1 MSRETDVGGPVYVS
15 NGDVQVEKSFVADEF
30 PVPAIKFRIASD
42 SQESAH
48 VRIVDQIPDDFPM
61 EGVGFH
67 PDFESENWAAYKD
80 HRVEYERTLEPNE
93 SVETV
98 YGVRLDK
105 LSEADSFLTE
115 PVLERPPV
123 PKEGDERDDDD
134 GVEDILGEDR
144 SQLVRDALQ
153 GNGNLGDPEADA
165 AAAEDAAGAV
175 LEAEAD
181 TGSDPLADPLDEAQA
196 DADDVP
202 VDAVDETAP
211 AEVQAA
217 VEDGA
222 SAADIEAAFDDAED
236 GAAFDD
242 AADEGAGPRDL
253 SAETTPAITRSG
265 EAEGEAAD
273 ADAEADAAAV
283 AETVSN
289 VADDVDAD
297 ADASETF
304 EDDAD
309 EEIADA
315 ESAEADE
322 TVSDPDDYVDIGDSV
337 ADEDAVDAGDAD
349 ATAAAAASGSLAT
362 ALAAELRAGDVPEED
377 VELLRTELDFG
388 LPRSADVRI
397 RRLQAKMDDLQ
408 AYSDAL
414 AEFIDEEGTG
424 QELVDG
430 LRREV
435 EALDEELDTF
445 GDDLAAVE
453 AGLDDAESDRAD
465 IRDDVSTLEGDLAAL
480 DERVEDTA
488 QRLSDVDDRASEA
501 VAGVEELNTTL
512 DDQVEAVNEDIEEL
526 SEDLSQTA
534 SAAAGLDEE
543 LGEVREDI
551 ADLDGE
557 IVSTRESLEDDVAA
571 VRSDL
576 DELDEVN
583 ARIESLED
591 DIEVLMQFRDRLND
605 AFGPG
610 E

>member
-1 MSRETDVGGPVYVS
+1 MSRESDVGGPVYVS

-42 SQESAH
+42 SEESVH

-98 YGVRLDK
+98 YGVRLDTVG
-105 LSEADSFLTE
+105 EADSFLTE
-115 PVLERPPV
+115 PVVERPPV
-123 PKEGDERDDDD
+123 PDEGDEHGDD

-153 GNGNLGDPEADA
+153 GNGNLGDPEPDA

-181 TGSDPLADPLDEAQA
+181 AGSDPLADPLDDAH
-196 DADDVP
+196 ADDVP
-202 VDAVDETAP
+202 VEAVAETAP
-211 AEVQAA
+211 EEAEAA

-222 SAADIEAAFDDAED
+222 SAADIEAAFDDEGSED
-236 GAAFDD
+236 
-242 AADEGAGPRDL
+242 AGPRDL

-265 EAEGEAAD
+265 EAEAAAVVATVD
-273 ADAEADAAAV
+273 ADAAAV
-283 AETVSN
+283 AETVP
-289 VADDVDAD
+289 DAD
-297 ADASETF
+297 KVD

-309 EEIADA
+309 EVDADEVDEDDADGAAGGAVDAGA
-315 ESAEADE
+315 ESATPEE
-322 TVSDPDDYVDIGDSV
+322 TVGDADDYVDIGDSV
-337 ADEDAVDAGDAD
+337 ADEDADGAVEAGDAD
-349 ATAAAAASGSLAT
+349 PSAAAAASGSLAT
-362 ALAAELRAGDVPEED
+362 ALAAELRAGDVPEKD
-377 VELLRTELDFG
+377 VELLRTELEFG

-430 LRREV
+430 LRSEV
-435 EALDEELDTF
+435 AALDEELDAF

-453 AGLDDAESDRAD
+453 TGLEDAESDRAD

-488 QRLSDVDDRASEA
+488 QQLSDVDGRASEA

-512 DDQVEAVNEDIEEL
+512 DDQVEAVNEDVEEL

-557 IVSTRESLEDDVAA
+557 IVSTRESLEADVAS
-571 VRSDL
+571 VRSDV
-576 DELDEVN
+576 DELDDVN

>member
-1 MSRETDVGGPVYVS
+1 MSRESDVGGPVYVS

-30 PVPAIKFRIASD
+30 PVPAIKFRITSD
-42 SQESAH
+42 SEESAH

-67 PDFESENWAAYKD
+67 PDFESDNWAAYKD

-105 LSEADSFLTE
+105 VSEADSFLTE

-123 PKEGDERDDDD
+123 PKEDDEHDDD

-202 VDAVDETAP
+202 VEAVDETGP
-211 AEVQAA
+211 EEVQAA

-222 SAADIEAAFDDAED
+222 SAADIEAAFD
-236 GAAFDD
+236 GAD
-242 AADEGAGPRDL
+242 DEGAGPRDL

-265 EAEGEAAD
+265 ETEAEAAD
-273 ADAEADAAAV
+273 AAVEADAAAV
-283 AETVSN
+283 AETVPDAAD
-289 VADDVDAD
+289 VADGADAAEADEGEPAD
-297 ADASETF
+297 ADEGVA
-304 EDDAD
+304 
-309 EEIADA
+309 ADA
-315 ESAEADE
+315 ESVDPDE
-322 TVSDPDDYVDIGDSV
+322 TGADADDYVDIGDSV
-337 ADEDAVDAGDAD
+337 ADADDAD
-349 ATAAAAASGSLAT
+349 ASAAAAASGSVAA

-377 VELLRTELDFG
+377 VEVLRTELDFG

-488 QRLSDVDDRASEA
+488 QQLSDVDDRASEA
-501 VAGVEELNTTL
+501 VAGVEELNSTL
-512 DDQVEAVNEDIEEL
+512 DDRVEAVNEDIEEL

-557 IVSTRESLEDDVAA
+557 IVSTRESLADDVAA

>member
-1 MSRETDVGGPVYVS
+1 MSRESDVGGPVYVS

-30 PVPAIKFRIASD
+30 PVPAIKFRITSD
-42 SQESAH
+42 SEESAH

-67 PDFESENWAAYKD
+67 PDFESDNWAAYKD

-105 LSEADSFLTE
+105 VSEADSFLTE

-123 PKEGDERDDDD
+123 PKEDDEHDDD

-202 VDAVDETAP
+202 VEAVDETGP
-211 AEVQAA
+211 EEVQAA

-222 SAADIEAAFDDAED
+222 SAADIEAAFD
-236 GAAFDD
+236 GAD
-242 AADEGAGPRDL
+242 DEGAGPRDL

-265 EAEGEAAD
+265 ETEAEAAD
-273 ADAEADAAAV
+273 ADAAAV
-283 AETVSN
+283 AETVPD
-289 VADDVDAD
+289 AAD
-297 ADASETF
+297 ADAAEAD
-304 EDDAD
+304 EGEPDDAD
-309 EEIADA
+309 EGVAAADA
-315 ESAEADE
+315 ESVDPDE
-322 TVSDPDDYVDIGDSV
+322 TG
-337 ADEDAVDAGDAD
+337 ADADDAD
-349 ATAAAAASGSLAT
+349 ASATAAASGSVAA

-488 QRLSDVDDRASEA
+488 QQLSDVDDRASEA
-501 VAGVEELNTTL
+501 VAGVEELNSTL
-512 DDQVEAVNEDIEEL
+512 DDRVEAVNEDIEEL

-557 IVSTRESLEDDVAA
+557 IVSTRESLADDVAA
-571 VRSDL
+571 VRSDV

>member
-105 LSEADSFLTE
+105 VSEADSFLTE

-123 PKEGDERDDDD
+123 PKEDDEHDDD

-202 VDAVDETAP
+202 VEAVDETGP
-211 AEVQAA
+211 EEVQAA

-222 SAADIEAAFDDAED
+222 SAADIEAAFD
-236 GAAFDD
+236 GAD
-242 AADEGAGPRDL
+242 DEGAGPRDL

-265 EAEGEAAD
+265 ETEAEAAD
-273 ADAEADAAAV
+273 ADAAAV
-283 AETVSN
+283 AETVPD
-289 VADDVDAD
+289 AAD
-297 ADASETF
+297 ADAAEAD
-304 EDDAD
+304 EGEPDDAD
-309 EEIADA
+309 EGVAAADA
-315 ESAEADE
+315 ESVDPDE
-322 TVSDPDDYVDIGDSV
+322 TG
-337 ADEDAVDAGDAD
+337 ADADDAD
-349 ATAAAAASGSLAT
+349 ASATAAASGSVAA

-488 QRLSDVDDRASEA
+488 QQLSDVDDRASEA
-501 VAGVEELNTTL
+501 VAGVEELNSTL
-512 DDQVEAVNEDIEEL
+512 DDRVEAVNEDIEEL

-557 IVSTRESLEDDVAA
+557 IVSTRESLADDVAA
-571 VRSDL
+571 VRSDV

>member
-1 MSRETDVGGPVYVS
+1 MSRESDVGGPVYVS

-30 PVPAIKFRIASD
+30 PVPAIKFRITSD
-42 SQESAH
+42 SEESAH

-67 PDFESENWAAYKD
+67 PDFESDNWAAYKD

-105 LSEADSFLTE
+105 VSEADSFLTE

-123 PKEGDERDDDD
+123 PKEGDEHDDD

-202 VDAVDETAP
+202 VEAVDETGP
-211 AEVQAA
+211 EEVQAA

-222 SAADIEAAFDDAED
+222 SAADIEAAFD
-236 GAAFDD
+236 GAD
-242 AADEGAGPRDL
+242 DEGAGPRDL

-265 EAEGEAAD
+265 ETEAD
-273 ADAEADAAAV
+273 AADAAAV
-283 AETVSN
+283 AETVPDAAD
-289 VADDVDAD
+289 VADGAD
-297 ADASETF
+297 AAEADEG
-304 EDDAD
+304 EPDDAD
-309 EEIADA
+309 EGVAADA
-315 ESAEADE
+315 ESVDPDE
-322 TVSDPDDYVDIGDSV
+322 TGADADDYVDIGDSV
-337 ADEDAVDAGDAD
+337 ADADDAD
-349 ATAAAAASGSLAT
+349 ASAAAAASGSVAA

-488 QRLSDVDDRASEA
+488 QQLSDVDDRASEA
-501 VAGVEELNTTL
+501 VAGVEELNSTL
-512 DDQVEAVNEDIEEL
+512 DDRVEAVNEDIEEL

-557 IVSTRESLEDDVAA
+557 IVSTRESLADDVAA